1 MKKTL
6 INNPAASSG
15 VCCSNKVLHSGF
27 NTIISAPRLPRA
39 ASSWVLNPSARINAL
54 TIFGFITMILSGCDS
69 DWDGEIT
76 VTGCTK
82 LPDWIGWIY
91 LQDSPSID
99 GIDVIEIKTPDTAE
113 NIIRIKTYK
122 SLEDILKVQ
131 CNCTEPNGSHAYHE
145 YLKSEINEN
154 EVEKLLEKFDPEF
167 FETKNLIVVS
177 LKMGPLTMNV
187 RVDNIN
193 KNGIINVTE
202 TRKLSPVEQSVIKW
216 VVLGIEVK
224 SSFITPPSMGVKIKS
239 ASSF

>member
-6 INNPAASSG
+6 IN
-15 VCCSNKVLHSGF
+15 
-27 NTIISAPRLPRA
+27 
-39 ASSWVLNPSARINAL
+39 AL
-54 TIFGFITMILSGCDS
+54 TILILVTMILSGCDS

-76 VTGCTK
+76 VTGGTK
-82 LPDWIGWIY
+82 LPNEIHWI
-91 LQDSPSID
+91 LVQDSNGID
-99 GIDVIEIKTPDTAE
+99 GIETIEVKTPDTAE

-122 SLEDILKVQ
+122 SLEDILKIQ

-145 YLKSEINEN
+145 YLKSRINEN

-177 LKMGPLTMNV
+177 LKMGPRTMNV
-187 RVDNIN
+187 RVENIN
-193 KNGIINVTE
+193 KNGVISIVE
-202 TRKLSPVEQSVIKW
+202 TRAFTLDGTEESVIKW
-216 VVLGIEVK
+216 VFLGIEVK